1 MSEIPSGDKEIY
13 FELVNHDLITGT
25 TLRYMMYVLTGDSS
39 AYMISDSDVRKF
51 SKTCGGIVREIK
63 HPSVTKLIEYGFK
76 TTAVKVCY
84 KETPN
89 ISLSEARKYVERL
102 SLYMIS
108 DLCKPKGEAIVD

>member
-1 MSEIPSGDKEIY
+1 MTTDPNDNKEIY
-13 FELVNHDLITGT
+13 FELTNHDLITGT
-25 TLRYMMYVLTGDSS
+25 ALRYMMYVLTGDPS
-39 AYMISDSDVRKF
+39 AYMRSDSDVRKF
-51 SKTCGGIVREIK
+51 SKTCEGIIREIK

-76 TTAVKVCY
+76 TTAVKVYY

-108 DLCKPKGEAIVD
+108 GCGKSKGTVVVE